1 MIGHFPSLKMGRM
14 VAFESLIEQDLLYVL
29 DYEPDVL
36 TFGEQPVQIEYPW
49 QGKMLH
55 YTPDFHV
62 VRLAGQELV
71 ECKPQ
76 ALLGTE
82 ENQRKFKVAEEW
94 CKKQGWKFSVVT
106 DQELRTGHR
115 LNNIKLLTRYARV
128 SVKPEMVQRIL
139 DHLSSMPSPIALLEA
154 SNLIEPDH
162 PDQGVAALLYLAF
175 HHRIG
180 LPLEIA
186 PISGATL
193 IEITQR

>member
-1 MIGHFPSLKMGRM
+1 MI
-14 VAFESLIEQDLLYVL
+14 
-29 DYEPDVL
+29 
-36 TFGEQPVQIEYPW
+36 
-49 QGKMLH
+49 
-55 YTPDFHV
+55 
-62 VRLAGQELV
+62 
-71 ECKPQ
+71 
-76 ALLGTE
+76 
-82 ENQRKFKVAEEW
+82 
-94 CKKQGWKFSVVT
+94 
-106 DQELRTGHR
+106 
-115 LNNIKLLTRYARV
+115 IKLLTRYARV
-128 SVKPEMVQRIL
+128 SVKPEMVQQIL